1 MIVSSAFLV
10 TLFPSGAAAQDTTL
24 CGPPERLRHAG
35 TRMNQGFHGHHKLN
49 SSDSTGNGGSDV
61 GHVSLSPDDES
72 LDSSG
77 AGPSIS
83 CTVRVNVR
91 HRLGYAE
98 QQ

>member
-1 MIVSSAFLV
+1 MGIINLIR
-10 TLFPSGAAAQDTTL
+10 QI
-24 CGPPERLRHAG
+24 
-35 TRMNQGFHGHHKLN
+35 Q
-49 SSDSTGNGGSDV
+49 TGNGGSDV

-83 CTVRVNVR
+83 CTGRVNVR
-91 HRLGYAE
+91 HQLGYAE

>member
-1 MIVSSAFLV
+1 MAHENEWQKKGDLPDSE
-10 TLFPSGAAAQDTTL
+10 D
-24 CGPPERLRHAG
+24 
-35 TRMNQGFHGHHKLN
+35 
-49 SSDSTGNGGSDV
+49 SDNGQRQWKRIKKQLDV
-61 GHVSLSPDDES
+61 VHVSLSPDDES

-83 CTVRVNVR
+83 CTGRVNVR